1 MHAMQLILV
10 PSTWSV
16 SCASEILHML
26 LHRLELLSAE
36 GESRKSH
43 QVLLQYAHHL
53 TIDLWLQ
60 WLIPS
65 FDFWLWDCLAFMPCG
80 TKQSLTTCPPLI
92 DLRTCSNYSI
102 SLKFPKGNLL
112 CHCTSGLVISQVQA
126 LQNMKQKPL
135 RLAVNQDHLE
145 TSVHCVA
152 SYSGLLPSCS
162 RLLWMKLACK
172 APTVPT
178 TSSDTFKVH
187 HAAVGFFPVTGSV
200 PSSRRKSKMCGS
212 GRWNS

>member
-1 MHAMQLILV
+1 
-10 PSTWSV
+10 
-16 SCASEILHML
+16 
-26 LHRLELLSAE
+26 
-36 GESRKSH
+36 
-43 QVLLQYAHHL
+43 
-53 TIDLWLQ
+53 
-60 WLIPS
+60 
-65 FDFWLWDCLAFMPCG
+65 MPCG

-102 SLKFPKGNLL
+102 SPKFPKGNLL

-152 SYSGLLPSCS
+152 SYSGLFHIVSLMFKAS
-162 RLLWMKLACK
+162 MNEACLQS
-172 APTVPT
+172 PTVPT